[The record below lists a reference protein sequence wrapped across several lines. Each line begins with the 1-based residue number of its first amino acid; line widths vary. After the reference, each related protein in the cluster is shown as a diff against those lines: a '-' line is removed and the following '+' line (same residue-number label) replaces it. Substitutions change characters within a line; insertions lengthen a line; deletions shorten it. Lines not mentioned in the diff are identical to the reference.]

1 MQPIQEKA
9 HGSDIKRV
17 NRGYK
22 LREDLI
28 TRCKYV
34 ALNQHRKLY
43 EIMEDALTEYLERH
57 QLSENVKE
65 SNHASADIS

>member
-1 MQPIQEKA
+1 MQHTQEED
-9 HGSDIKRV
+9 HTSDIKRV

-28 TRCKYV
+28 TRCKHV
-34 ALNQHRKLY
+34 ALDQHRKLY

-57 QLSENVKE
+57 QSLENVKGE
-65 SNHASADIS
+65 QSCTAGH